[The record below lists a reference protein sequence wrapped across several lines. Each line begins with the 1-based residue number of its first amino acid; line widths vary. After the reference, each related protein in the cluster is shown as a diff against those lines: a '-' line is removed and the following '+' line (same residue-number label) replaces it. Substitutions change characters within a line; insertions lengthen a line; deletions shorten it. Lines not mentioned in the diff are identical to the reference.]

1 MNAFS
6 FHAYIAQ
13 REPDAFDATALQF
26 AEQVMQVSGDAHTR
40 LLHGNHPDFLTLRPN
55 GTMIRIDQIRQLLLE
70 LSVRPYE
77 GQKRVVAI
85 HYADWMNAQAQNCL
99 LKTLEEP
106 PSGTVFLL
114 LCEQPDRLLETVRS
128 RCALWRAPKQADQPA
143 EDETAP
149 STFWQRAE
157 QESDVLSLSSFFS
170 EDRQEQKEQLSHLLA
185 SASKRLKQSVN
196 GADTRLPAQWIRRI
210 DALEQSVAMLQSNVS
225 PKLCAQWLCIHIK
238 EDLS

>member
-13 REPDAFDATALQF
+13 REPDAFDAAALQF
-26 AEQVMQVSGDAHTR
+26 AEQVMQLSGDAHTR

-77 GQKRVVAI
+77 GKQRVVAI

-106 PSGTVFLL
+106 PNGTVFLL
-114 LCEQPDRLLETVRS
+114 LCQQPDRLLETVRS
-128 RCALWRAPKQADQPA
+128 RCALWRAPQLADESA
-143 EDETAP
+143 ETESP
-149 STFWQRAE
+149 LFWQRVE
-157 QESDVLSLSSFFS
+157 EENDVLSLASFFS
-170 EDRQEQKEQLSHLLA
+170 EDRQEQKEQLGRLLA
-185 SASKRLKQSVN
+185 SASARLKQSVC
-196 GADTRLPAQWIRRI
+196 GTDSLPPAQWIRRI